1 MKQSVWNKFCNV
13 GHPVE
18 LTDKLRWMFSA
29 WRTYVYHS
37 RKSEYQTLNP
47 SPAAIIAALRSRMA
61 ANVARDPPPRRARP
75 ETLEQEVTMGH
86 DKSKYLAWR
95 PNPERQ
101 RHGDDNVQRAESAAP
116 GGTGSPSSIIKSVTL
131 A

>member
-1 MKQSVWNKFCNV
+1 
-13 GHPVE
+13 
-18 LTDKLRWMFSA
+18 
-29 WRTYVYHS
+29 
-37 RKSEYQTLNP
+37 
-47 SPAAIIAALRSRMA
+47 
-61 ANVARDPPPRRARP
+61 
-75 ETLEQEVTMGH
+75 LEQEVTMGH

-116 GGTGSPSSIIKSVTL
+116 GVTGSPSSIIKSVTL